1 MKAKNNSRLG
11 VRLAAIGA
19 VTGLVAAMALGTSQ
33 FLGAKGPEVAPQL
46 AGYIA
51 FTLIY
56 LSPYIIALIASRI
69 RDSGTRGGLLVAV
82 GLLSLAASFSPLA
95 LVTVIFLPAT
105 VLILFAAARSLSA
118 ADRLLATAIP
128 SMVVGLFIAAIV
140 GASYFALFGVFDPES
155 QCWLLS
161 QGPDGQFRWESS
173 EGSSSGPLSY
183 GMRFFCMDIITN
195 AEAALS
201 VVILAI
207 AFLGMLML
215 SKWLRTSRTA

>member
-1 MKAKNNSRLG
+1 MKAKNNSGLG
-11 VRLAAIGA
+11 VRLATIGA
-19 VTGLVAAMALGTSQ
+19 GTGLVAAIALGASQ
-33 FLGAKGPEVAPQL
+33 FLGAKGPEVAPQF

-56 LSPYIIALIASRI
+56 LSPYIIAFIASRI

-105 VLILFAAARSLSA
+105 FLILFAAARSLSA
-118 ADRLLATAIP
+118 ADRLLATAVP

-140 GASYFALFGVFDPES
+140 GASYFALFGVFAPEF

-173 EGSSSGPLSY
+173 ERSSSGPLSY

-215 SKWLRTSRTA
+215 SKLLRTSRTA